1 MGTTMQPSDLDFV
14 TYHEDQEVRDI
25 VNHPILQQAIN
36 LLDRYKALVDDNKSF
51 VRHRNPDPYALHW
64 SNFEANLR
72 EEFHR
77 GPCLVVDENEENGP
91 APSLN
96 WVDIIRE
103 AEESDLILQD
113 DGAYHYNYRG
123 RLVRLSEHERGYVIR
138 LRNLLKP
145 WPHPEDMKKE
155 NEAIGA
161 VVEELGQY
169 ENALMAG
176 TLCLQ
181 ILNWM
186 DIDLCYQQSNARET
200 SREGSTSAVT

>member
-1 MGTTMQPSDLDFV
+1 MRPSDLDFV
-14 TYHEDQEVRDI
+14 TYHEDHEVRDV
-25 VNHPILQQAIN
+25 VNHPILKQITN
-36 LLDRYKALVDDNKSF
+36 LLDRYQALLDGNKSF

-72 EEFHR
+72 EEFHNR
-77 GPCLVVDENEENGP
+77 GPCLVADENEENGS

-103 AEESDLILQD
+103 AKETDLFPQG
-113 DGAYHYNYRG
+113 DGTCPYSYRG
-123 RLVRLSEHERGYVIR
+123 RLVRLSEHERGYVVR

-155 NEAIGA
+155 NAAMQA
-161 VVEELGQY
+161 VMEELEEY

-176 TLCLQ
+176 T
-181 ILNWM
+181 
-186 DIDLCYQQSNARET
+186 
-200 SREGSTSAVT
+200 